1 MRSGVNMRM
10 HKTLV
15 LMAAL
20 ASVLGWSAIDSRAVA
35 DGMARAKVV
44 GHGRLI
50 AHGEAHMLV
59 NRYRCIP
66 GDGMKAEGRM
76 ITRDEAHKLLTHYRS
91 IPGDGMKAVVKGE
104 ARMMTHTEAR
114 ALVKRYRCIPGDGMK
129 ADGRMIT
136 RDEAHKLL
144 AHYKSIPGDGMK
156 TVKGEARLITH
167 TEARAV
173 LKRYR
178 CIPGDGMKAK
188 ARLIR
193 RGEAHK
199 LLRHYGSIPGGL
211 VLEGTATG
219 IDGVKSVRY
228 EPASNTFMLDE
239 GRTYASPV
247 SAQSAAL
254 LARAIARDD
263 RIGVSLNEEKH
274 IVFGKVPASSELAAD
289 LKSVDNFLGDMVLPP
304 QEWTVGYKFANGFE
318 PMREPGIGNAAVFF
332 RFDGFEFALKEGKL
346 ALTGAAFDARIVP
359 VLKKQ
364 MSNGGY
370 LPDYEKISAATGYAP
385 YEAGAR
391 HVAEN
396 ISYYLGEDIVRRT
409 MAYGEVAALFRNLK
423 ASGINLEKLGRQIE
437 ASIDKPAAPSR
448 TAPPTLEVHWLNY
461 LREIQDNNR
470 YANWSSPPYDLYLN
484 RFSAGGTQ

>member
-1 MRSGVNMRM
+1 MV
-10 HKTLV
+10 
-15 LMAAL
+15 AF

-35 DGMARAKVV
+35 DEMARAKVV
-44 GHGRLI
+44 GQGRLI
-50 AHGEAHMLV
+50 AHGEAHRLLKH
-59 NRYRCIP
+59 YRCIP

-76 ITRDEAHKLLTHYRS
+76 ITRDEAHKLLTHYKT
-91 IPGDGMKAVVKGE
+91 IPGDGMKAVKGE
-104 ARMMTHTEAR
+104 ARLITGHEAH
-114 ALVKRYRCIPGDGMK
+114 ALVKRYSCIPGDGMK
-129 ADGRMIT
+129 AEGRMIT

-144 AHYKSIPGDGMK
+144 THYKSIPGDGMK
-156 TVKGEARLITH
+156 TVKGEARLITRA
-167 TEARAV
+167 EAHAV
-173 LKRYR
+173 LERYR
-178 CIPGDGMKAK
+178 CIPGDGMKAE

-228 EPASNTFMLDE
+228 EPASNTFMLDDQ
-239 GRTYASPV
+239 RMVYASPV

-263 RIGVSLNEEKH
+263 RIGVSLNEQRH
-274 IVFGKVPASSELAAD
+274 IVFGKVPASSDLAAD

-332 RFDGFEFALKEGKL
+332 RFKEFEFALKEGKL
-346 ALTGAAFDARIVP
+346 ALAGAQFDARIVP

-409 MAYGEVAALFRNLK
+409 LAYGEVAAFFRNLK

-461 LREIQDNNR
+461 LREIQDNNH